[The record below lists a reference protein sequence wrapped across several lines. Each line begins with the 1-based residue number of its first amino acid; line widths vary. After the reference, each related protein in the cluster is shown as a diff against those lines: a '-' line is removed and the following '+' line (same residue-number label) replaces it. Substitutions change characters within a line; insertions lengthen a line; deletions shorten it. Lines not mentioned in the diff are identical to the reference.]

1 MAGIN
6 VKEAAE
12 RLKRSRTRIKQ
23 LIAAGRIAATKD
35 RYGYPQI
42 DAAELR
48 RFSRIKRRNGRPAKN
63 LAKSR

>member
-12 RLKRSRTRIKQ
+12 RLKRSRTRVKQ
-23 LIAAGRIAATKD
+23 LIAAGRIKATKD
-35 RYGYPQI
+35 RYGYLQI

-48 RFSRIKRRNGRPAKN
+48 RFARIKRKNGRPKN
-63 LAKSR
+63 LLKSR